1 MAIDINGLLNK
12 TENGGTTAAG
22 ILSAKEWN
30 TLVQA
35 VGENQNA
42 VNGAIKGITFNGTD
56 YKQVSNGM
64 LIMNVVESGRSV
76 KFNWI
81 QNPSKN
87 NVISKGSSC
96 IVEFNVIDQLPS
108 DDDASVL
115 VPYHNPGTV
124 TFFVDDKQVG
134 MINRVYSEGADGY
147 TGPVLFDF
155 SKATTLSTKPDGNR
169 LKIEYNN
176 NGEIKQEIFTVYVLD
191 LSISVDIE
199 SVYNSD
205 NVPNIGVTIRGGN
218 GNLYAKVDNENLN
231 SDGDGNILPVGS
243 FTNSVPFYIKDQLT
257 RFNSHGIHTIQ
268 IWGEVEYSNTIVRTE
283 TISYNYIFGNKN
295 INTPIVMSSIT
306 DGSEFELYNNL
317 DVNYTAYLNNAQG
330 RLNVPIKIID
340 GSNNILLSTT
350 QSVEFLNGIGTG
362 SYSFTLFPPSDNVN
376 LIGND
381 RQLIIS
387 IIDEHGNE
395 YPYSVGIKIKESSIT
410 LQQAS
415 GYLAYFN
422 AMGRSN
428 SETSDVVN
436 KWISTSSDG
445 TQTTDVT
452 FDSNIEFIDT
462 GSGWIADENG
472 NTAMHLR
479 KGRYFT
485 LNYKPFDKNP
495 TYGNAGKGKGLT
507 ISIEFATRNCLNA
520 NAKVISCMDYTQ
532 NETGRGFYVTA
543 SSVQLLA
550 NDIDLSAKFKEDTR
564 IKLDIVIEKE
574 PTSYSYDTVV
584 GTDPS
589 ASDYVQKGTSD
600 ECLAIIY
607 IDGVYTG
614 LTLIKPTTTFQ
625 QGSATV
631 PAQNIRFGSED
642 CDLDIYSIR
651 IYERAL
657 LVNEI
662 LQNYSYDTP
671 VQSEKIAI
679 AKRNDIFSSAN
690 NNMPVIDPGKLRAAR
705 PDLPFF
711 YVELDPSTD
720 QIMPQNKSDWKL
732 LSLSAFQNPKIK
744 PEDADKDIA
753 KAPWESKTG
762 VLRNQGTSSMT
773 YPWPWRNWDW
783 KTGDSD
789 FGDKKTFLYYFPDLN
804 SSKTSDKWHQY
815 DYVGTG
821 SKLPLKKLTFK
832 KDYASSEMC
841 NNAIC
846 SEIFTDMALGI
857 YTAYNDAVSPAMKK
871 QLQETSST
879 DFRLTFKALPCF
891 MFQHLPDK
899 NAQGSAGIGLDG
911 MGMMNLIPNKNEVG
925 YLGFSAN
932 KWEDADDG
940 VLEREQ
946 SWELGDNL
954 DDVFWVKK
962 LNYFTRNSDGTF
974 TNDVKD
980 NYEARTPKDSCV
992 DWGDSE
998 ADFGMTPKGMKE
1010 ISEVQAK
1017 GVEDE
1022 QHDIVDFHNWLV
1034 DCNQYLA
1041 TGEDLTGTVEDWN
1054 RDENNNVIY
1063 TKDTKEYRKAK
1074 FKNEAQDRLILNQWL
1089 LYYIWKEQFWMF
1101 DSGLKNLQVY
1111 TVGPSENNP
1120 QILKWGCMVRDADTA
1135 LGIENT
1141 GKDYFPPHIEDI
1153 DYYTESN
1160 GKITFHY
1167 GGAKDIYDIQELK
1180 SKRGDTARAVLNGQF
1195 GSVWVNLRDCFSAE
1209 IGQMYR
1215 TLTANYLKTN
1225 FGAAP
1230 SINKFR
1236 SHQEHWCEALYNFG
1250 MRQYFGG
1257 SPFSYFNKSGLGD
1270 KKNARASWLDRGF
1283 YYRRGKYS
1291 NLTDNSAFRINSYS
1305 SPDYP
1310 DNNNNNKFL
1319 NVKAYIPMYIGCGGT
1334 TAEMI
1339 NSKNVIRMVP
1349 DENENVVKDI
1359 SIGEAGFNFPSAGD
1373 AVSYIYGTSMLTDI
1387 GDLARVCKILR
1398 VQTMNFPKL
1407 REFNLGHESE
1417 RDGITYR
1424 EYATSYIENENGD
1437 LIVDPS
1443 KPLGDPREFRNEI
1456 LPNLDCSSMKQL
1468 TLLDVTN
1475 HTNLSELNI
1484 KACDQLQK
1492 LYARGTALKSIE
1504 FPATTSLNTVYLGD
1518 ELTSLT
1524 MENLTGITTFKINS
1538 LNNCSK
1544 LVIKNCGPVL
1554 AKQSYELVTKA
1565 INRLEQAH
1573 ESEPDVC
1580 TLHGIDW
1587 TDGTATED
1595 MLRRLVNI
1603 NASLKGK
1610 IKLGSMSNELKVAMK
1625 NNPLYGNID
1634 DPNSDVLYIEYDQI
1648 YIRSVS
1654 LPNKTYIHEPGDTQ
1668 LKFETNPTTA
1678 NTYDYAE
1685 WSMIGGSQYATID
1698 SSTGIITRNNVEADE
1713 SAVPAEV
1720 TVKVHQMKDQH
1731 GVDRETLTSNKLMV
1745 YFYERKAKPGDIVY
1759 NDGSF
1764 TDEIESDKKPIG
1776 ICFYVDPN
1784 NDKNRLMVG
1793 LSCINS
1799 DNASVTN
1806 WGIGQG
1812 AKNSYNDQY
1821 SGTPQINNTYFE
1833 LYPGVFPFTY
1843 GEPEDTDDRSI
1854 KNMTGLKRVFGIT
1867 NYNSHGGD
1875 LVDYANG
1882 GGINVFNDD
1891 FYRESSSFKT
1901 FEDGALSTLGF
1912 ATSNK
1917 NIRIDDI
1924 KKPGVQQGN
1933 PIIKVESGK
1942 TYPAGYIDTMAILR
1956 HRNRIINALNV
1967 DYVPYNVD
1975 DGNGSTTKFITIDAD
1990 FKYDKSYP
1998 FIIDE
2003 NDSVSNLKAKFNEIN
2018 NFVKFPNY
2026 ENKSH
2031 HYLYPAASLCYA
2043 YEPNVGSAYVLNDKF
2058 KKGNWFLPTAG
2069 DAARIAYYIVQH
2081 YAKNKDTDMA
2091 NAIKSSYDDA
2101 YVFSTAIENSIFVP
2115 SLMLPS
2121 VSSTDII
2128 RGESKFITSTAYETG
2143 SLTYEKYAAIKIDGK
2158 ISKSSYGNTTIT
2170 GIVTSGNKN
2179 LNSSQSNGVT
2189 PNDLLY
2195 PICQF

>member
-22 ILSAKEWN
+22 VLSAKEWN

-35 VGENQNA
+35 VGENQA
-42 VNGAIKGITFNGTD
+42 AANGAIKGITFNGTD
-56 YKQVSNGM
+56 YKSVSNGM
-64 LIMNVVESGRSV
+64 LIMNVVESGRKVS
-76 KFNWI
+76 FEWI

-87 NVISKGSSC
+87 SVISKGSSC
-96 IVEFNVIDQLPS
+96 IAEFNVIDQVPS
-108 DDDASVL
+108 DEDASEL

-124 TFFVDDKQVG
+124 TFYVDDKQVG
-134 MINRVYSEGADGY
+134 IENRVYPKEASGY
-147 TGPVLFDF
+147 SGPVTFDF
-155 SKATTLSTKPDGNR
+155 SKHAQLSTKPDGNR

-176 NGEIKQEIFTVYVLD
+176 NGEIKTEIFTVYVLD
-191 LSISVDIE
+191 LSISIDAE

-205 NVPNIGVTIRGGN
+205 NVPNIGVIVRGGS
-218 GNLYAKVDNENLN
+218 GSLYAKVDNENLN
-231 SDGDGNILPVGS
+231 SDGDGNILPIGS
-243 FTNSVPFYIKDQLT
+243 FTNNVPFYIKDQLT
-257 RFNSHGIHTIQ
+257 RFNTHGIHNIQ
-268 IWGEVEYSNTIVRTE
+268 VWGEVEYLNTKVRTK

-317 DVNYTAYLNNAQG
+317 NVNYTAYLNNAQG
-330 RLNVPIKIID
+330 KLNVPIKLTD
-340 GSNNILLSTT
+340 NSNNILLSTE
-350 QSVEFLNGIGTG
+350 QSVEFFNGIGTG
-362 SYSFTLFPPSDNVN
+362 SYSFTLFPP
-376 LIGND
+376 ND
-381 RQLIIS
+381 SITLVGDDRKLIIS
-387 IIDEHGNE
+387 IIDENGYE
-395 YPYSVGIKIKESSIT
+395 YPHSTNIKIKPSDLKLE
-410 LQQAS
+410 QAG
-415 GYLAYFN
+415 GYLAYFT

-428 SETSDVVN
+428 SETDGVN
-436 KWISTSSDG
+436 TWISASSDG
-445 TQTTDVT
+445 TKTTDVT
-452 FDSNIEFIDT
+452 FDSNVEFIDT

-479 KGRYFT
+479 KGRHFT
-485 LNYKPFDKNP
+485 LNYKPFAMNP
-495 TYGNAGKGKGLT
+495 TYGNNGKGKGLT

-520 NAKVISCMDYTQ
+520 NAEVISCMDYTQ
-532 NETGRGFYVTA
+532 NETGRGFVVTA
-543 SSVQLLA
+543 NSVKLVA
-550 NDIDLSAKFKEDTR
+550 NDIDLTAKFKEDTR
-564 IKLDIVIEKE
+564 IKMDIVIEQA
-574 PTSYSYDTVV
+574 PTRYSYNTVV

-589 ASDYVQKGTSD
+589 ASDYIQQGTSD

-625 QGSATV
+625 QGSVTV
-631 PAQNIRFGSED
+631 PAKNIIFGSDD
-642 CDLDIYSIR
+642 CDLDVYSIR

-657 LVNEI
+657 LVDEI
-662 LQNYSYDTP
+662 LKNYSYDTP
-671 VQSEKIAI
+671 IQSEKIAI
-679 AKRNDIFSSAN
+679 AKRNDIFSSAD
-690 NNMPVIDPGKLRAAR
+690 NNMPVIDPGKLREAR

-732 LSLSAFQNPKIK
+732 LSLTSFQNPKIK
-744 PEDADKDIA
+744 GEDSEPSKA
-753 KAPWESKTG
+753 KASWESKTG

-789 FGDKKTFLYYFPDLN
+789 FGDNSTFLYYFPDLN
-804 SSKTSDKWHQY
+804 SSKTASKWHQY

-821 SKLPLKKLTFK
+821 SNLPLKKLTFK

-857 YTAYNDAVSPAMKK
+857 YTAYNDVVSPAMKK
-871 QLQETSST
+871 QLQETNST

-925 YLGFSAN
+925 YLGFKAN

-946 SWELGDNL
+946 SWELSDNL

-962 LNYFTRNSDGTF
+962 LRKFTRNADGTF
-974 TNDVKD
+974 INDVKD
-980 NYEARTPKDSCV
+980 HYEARTPKDSCV

-998 ADFGMTPKGMKE
+998 ADFGMTPKGTTE
-1010 ISEVQAK
+1010 ISSVQAK

-1022 QHDIVDFHNWLV
+1022 QNDIVDFHNWLV

-1041 TGEDLTGTVEDWN
+1041 TGNDLTGTVEYWN
-1054 RDENNNVIY
+1054 LDENQNPIY

-1074 FKNEAQDRLILNQWL
+1074 FKNESRDRLILNQWI
-1089 LYYIWKEQFWMF
+1089 LYYIWREQFWMF

-1153 DYYTESN
+1153 DYYTESD

-1167 GGAKDIYDIQELK
+1167 GGAKDIYDIKELEA
-1180 SKRGDTARAVLNGQF
+1180 KRGTNARAVLNGQF
-1195 GSVWVNLRDCFSAE
+1195 GSIWMNLRDCFSAE

-1215 TLTANYLKTN
+1215 ALTANYLKTN
-1225 FGAAP
+1225 FAAAP
-1230 SINKFR
+1230 AINKFR
-1236 SHQEHWCEALYNFG
+1236 SHQENWCEALYNFG

-1270 KKNARASWLDRGF
+1270 KKNSRASWLDKGF

-1291 NLTDNSAFRINSYS
+1291 NLSDNSAFRINSYS
-1305 SPDYP
+1305 SPDFE
-1310 DNNNNNKFL
+1310 DNTNNNKFL
-1319 NVKAYIPMYIGCGGT
+1319 DVKAYIPMYIGCGGT
-1334 TAEMI
+1334 TSEMI
-1339 NSKNVIRMVP
+1339 NSKNIIRMIP
-1349 DENENVVKDI
+1349 DENDVVSKSI
-1359 SIGEAGFNFPSAGD
+1359 TIGEEGFNFPSAGD

-1398 VQTMNFPKL
+1398 VQTLNFPKL

-1417 RDGITYR
+1417 RDGKTYR
-1424 EYATSYIENENGD
+1424 EYSTAYIENENGEMV
-1437 LIVDPS
+1437 VDPD
-1443 KPLGDPREFRNEI
+1443 KPLGEPREFRNEI
-1456 LPNLDCSSMKQL
+1456 LANLDCSSMKQL

-1475 HTNLSELNI
+1475 HTNLTELTI
-1484 KACDQLQK
+1484 KDCDQLQK

-1518 ELTSLT
+1518 ELTSLE
-1524 MENLTGITTFKINS
+1524 MENLTGIATFKVNS
-1538 LNNCSK
+1538 LNKCSN

-1565 INRLEQAH
+1565 IDQLERAH
-1573 ESEPDVC
+1573 ESEPNVC

-1587 TDGTATED
+1587 TDGTATEE
-1595 MLRRLVNI
+1595 MIRRLVNI
-1603 NASLKGK
+1603 NADLKGK
-1610 IKLGSMSNELKVAMK
+1610 IKLNSLSNELKVAIK
-1625 NNPLYGNID
+1625 NNPLYGDID
-1634 DPNSDVLYIEYDQI
+1634 KPTNALYIEYDQI
-1648 YIRSVS
+1648 EIRSVS
-1654 LPNKTYIHEPGDTQ
+1654 LPNKIYIYNQGDTQ
-1668 LKFETNPTTA
+1668 LKFKTTPNEA

-1685 WSMIGGSQYATID
+1685 WTMSGGSQYATID
-1698 SSTGIITRNNVEADE
+1698 SSTGIITRNDVEVDE
-1713 SAVPAEV
+1713 STSPAEV
-1720 TVKVHQMKDQH
+1720 TVKVYQMKDKY
-1731 GVDRETLTSNKLMV
+1731 GTDRDVLTSNKLLV

-1764 TDEIESDKKPIG
+1764 TDEIESDKKPVG
-1776 ICFYVDPN
+1776 LCFYVDPN

-1812 AKNSYNDQY
+1812 GKNSYNDQY
-1821 SGTPQINNTYFE
+1821 TGTPQINSTYFE
-1833 LYPGVFPFTY
+1833 LYSGVFPFTY
-1843 GEPEDTDDRSI
+1843 GEPEDAENRNIT
-1854 KNMTGLKRVFGIT
+1854 NMTGLKRVFGINT
-1867 NYNSHGGD
+1867 YTTHGGE
-1875 LVDYANG
+1875 LVDYANSG
-1882 GGINVFNDD
+1882 GVNVFNDD
-1891 FYRESSSFKT
+1891 FYREDSSFKI

-1912 ATSNK
+1912 ATSKN
-1917 NIRIDDI
+1917 NIRIDDV

-1942 TYPAGYIDTMAILR
+1942 TYPAGYIDTMAIIR
-1956 HRNRIINALNV
+1956 HRNRIINALNN
-1967 DYVPYNVD
+1967 DYVSYNVD
-1975 DGNGSTTKFITIDAD
+1975 DGNGGTAKFITIEPD
-1990 FKYDKSYP
+1990 FNYNKEFP
-1998 FIIDE
+1998 FIIE
-2003 NDSVSNLKAKFNEIN
+2003 ESDSISNLKARFTQIN

-2026 ENKSH
+2026 ESKAH

-2043 YEPNVGSAYVLNDKF
+2043 YEPSVESTYVLNDKF

-2081 YAKNKDTDMA
+2081 YAKDKDTDAA
-2091 NAIKSSYDDA
+2091 NAVKSSYDDA
-2101 YVFSTAIENSIFVP
+2101 YAFSNAIENKVFVP
-2115 SLMLPS
+2115 SLMIPS
-2121 VSSTDII
+2121 TSSTDVI
-2128 RGESKFITSTAYETG
+2128 RGESKLITSTAYETG
-2143 SLTYEKYAAIKIDGK
+2143 TFAYEKYAAIKIDGK
-2158 ISKSSYGNTTIT
+2158 ISKTSYGSTTIT
-2170 GIVTSGNKN
+2170 GVVTSNNKN
-2179 LNSSQSNGVT
+2179 TNSSQSNGVT